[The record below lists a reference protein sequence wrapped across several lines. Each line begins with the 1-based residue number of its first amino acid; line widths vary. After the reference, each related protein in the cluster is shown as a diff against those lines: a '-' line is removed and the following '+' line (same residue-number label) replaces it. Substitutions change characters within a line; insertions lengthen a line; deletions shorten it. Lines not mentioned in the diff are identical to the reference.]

1 MKKEFWTLLDKYI
14 NMLSTKVYQY
24 RLKHKDIIG
33 QDNLIIDFDKFL
45 VRLKSYIFTKK
56 LG

>member
-14 NMLSTKVYQY
+14 NILSTKVYQY
-24 RLKHKDIIG
+24 RLKHKDIIV
-33 QDNLIIDFDKFL
+33 QDNLIIDFEKFL
-45 VRLKSYIFTKK
+45 VRVKSYIFTKK